1 MTNER
6 VYSQIGI
13 QLEIQSSFSI
23 IYVVCVYSVVV
34 GVMPKFVVASTPN
47 VESKMLI
54 LPHLAVH
61 NVHVPLEFV
70 NFSLIC
76 AMPWLH
82 CFRILRVLMG
92 YDSTLTQVTLDL
104 KGRIFIIYIAHEQEL
119 TVIIISL

>member
-1 MTNER
+1 
-6 VYSQIGI
+6 
-13 QLEIQSSFSI
+13 
-23 IYVVCVYSVVV
+23 
-34 GVMPKFVVASTPN
+34 MPKFVVASTPN

-61 NVHVPLEFV
+61 NVHVPWNLLT
-70 NFSLIC
+70 FSVMC

-92 YDSTLTQVTLDL
+92 YDSTLTQVILDL
-104 KGRIFIIYIAHEQEL
+104 TGRIFIIYIAREQEL